1 MILKNKVIISGC
13 SYSAYAG
20 FGISYGDSLKRYGYD
35 VFNMA
40 WNGQSN
46 ESIIKKIYDYV
57 SKENVTDSLIICQ
70 LTYTHRIG
78 WFHHSVKRWVDYQP
92 KYIQTIP
99 EYNVETD
106 NIKVEILMDEAFMEG
121 GSWKLPKDV
130 TKEEYSILT
139 DMYKTWLKYVY
150 DEDGMF
156 NYLLY
161 KIDTLKAYVEST
173 GNKIEFIYWP
183 NIENEKQKEEI
194 KNRNFLNIDNEYS
207 MLKWSTKNKL
217 IDITS
222 HLHKEGH
229 LTFADILD
237 NKITKNYPKIQKV
250 KKSFLI

>member
-1 MILKNKVIISGC
+1 MKKNKVIISGC
-13 SYSAYAG
+13 SYSAWAG
-20 FGISYGDSLKRYGYD
+20 LGISYGDNLKRIGYD

-46 ESIIKKIYDYV
+46 ESIIKKIYDYI
-57 SKENVTDSLIICQ
+57 SKENLTNSLILCQ

-78 WFHHSVKRWVDYQP
+78 WFHHSINRWVDYQP

-99 EYNVETD
+99 EYNIEND
-106 NIKVEILMDEAFMEG
+106 SIKFEILTDETFMEG
-121 GSWKLPKDV
+121 GSWEYPKDV
-130 TKEEYSILT
+130 SKEDYKILT
-139 DMYKTWLKYVY
+139 DMYKIWLQYVY
-150 DEDGMF
+150 DEDEMF

-183 NIENEKQKEEI
+183 DIQNKKQLEEI
-194 KNRNFLNIDNEYS
+194 QHRNFLNIDGEYS

-217 IDITS
+217 VDNTS

-229 LTFADILD
+229 LLFSNILD
-237 NKITKNYPKIQKV
+237 TKIKSIYSNIQPVQKN
-250 KKSFLI
+250 SFI